1 MHQDIE
7 IEGLRLSPHQ
17 KRLWLWQSRGHVGQA
32 RALFRLDGVF
42 DDEAVQKA
50 LRHAIA
56 RHESL
61 RTTFYRESGMKVP
74 FQVINEESDVL
85 WRRVDLRHLPDE
97 GEREQAAG
105 EAARRTDDRDWEA
118 RPLVRATLCRLTDDH
133 ARLVLDLPGLCADTW
148 SLSNLAAELSQLLD
162 GVSADWKDERPV
174 QYGQFSEWHY
184 ELLDG
189 EEAKQGQAWWARR
202 RPTGDHAV
210 PLPFEQAGRPEG
222 RQAAARPVHRIC
234 SSTET
239 ERLRGAAAAAQVSLP
254 VLLYA
259 CWSAL
264 LYRLT
269 GRRDLVC
276 WWRADGRPYEELQ
289 GGIGLFERW
298 LPLHLRIE
306 GNMALRDL
314 LSLAAQEQGQAEDWQ
329 HYYPAEQDDED
340 AAAVREGIGFEY
352 GRRAKPSRTAA
363 GVITLAESTF
373 CAEPFK
379 FRLACLEDEADLA
392 LTWHIDGERIPSQ
405 MVQSLADRYVELLR
419 AIAGRLAT
427 AIDDLD
433 IVGTRERTRLTREL
447 NQTARPL
454 GPSFPMHRLIEAQA
468 ARRPSSPALVAGERR
483 LSYDDLNRQ
492 ANQVAHGLRR
502 RGLQPGDRV
511 GLCLDRSADMIVA
524 MLGVLKA
531 GAAYVP
537 IDPAHAAVRLA
548 PQMAQSGARLL
559 VTQSVSEQARPL
571 FDGVILDVGEAVA
584 NEPDGNLNL
593 ARSPDD
599 LAYVI
604 YTSGSTG
611 QPKGVAVSH
620 RNLANYTLAILRQLD
635 LREPLQ
641 FATVSTLSAD
651 LGHTAIFPALTSG
664 GCLHVINYETA
675 TDGRLFAS
683 YLSEHPIDVLKI
695 VPSHFKALVA
705 TADGQALWPR
715 KFLLFGGEALSWD
728 LVEQVRRQ
736 AACIVINHYGPTETT
751 VGALTTVV
759 SDNEHA
765 PLARTVPI
773 GRPIDNLEAY
783 ILDARQEPV
792 PVGAAGELYLGGAGV
807 ARGYW
812 EQPDR
817 TAERFL
823 PNPHAS
829 QPGARLYRTGDLARR
844 LPDGS
849 IEFLGRVDHQVKIR
863 GFRIELGEIE
873 SVLRQHPAVQDAV
886 VTARE
891 DGNAELY
898 LAAYLVARGA
908 EPDRQAIQDFLRSHL
923 PDYMVPTAVSSL
935 PALPLTAN
943 GKVDRRAL
951 PEPDREGSETIRFV
965 APGTATEEILA
976 AIWSEVLKREGIGIH
991 DNFFDLGGHSL
1002 LATQVMS
1009 RLRQA
1014 FRVDLPLR
1022 TVFEAPNI
1030 AQLARVIDAAKGIAG
1045 GDQPPPMQ
1053 PRPRTGSLPLSF
1065 AQERLWV
1072 LAQLDPEGVAYNI
1085 PIALRVT
1092 GPLDVAA
1099 LERSFNEVVRRHE
1112 SLRTTFQSLNGVPV
1126 QVVASSLTL
1135 TVTVIDLQHLPVE
1148 ARDQAAVRLAGVESQ
1163 RPFDLRYGP
1172 LLRVSLIRLQPNEQ
1186 VLLLTLHHIV
1196 SDAWSA
1202 HVLVKEVTALYDA
1215 FAAGRAS
1222 SLSDLPLQY
1231 GDFSQWQR
1239 AWLSGTV
1246 LKRELEFWRT
1256 SLGGDL
1262 PVMELPTDRPRP
1274 ALQTSRGAMASVTIP
1289 AELSVKVSALS
1300 RKMGATL
1307 YMTLLSAFF
1316 ILLARMT
1323 GQTDL
1328 IVGTPIANRTR
1339 KETEGLIGFFVN
1351 TLAIRTK
1358 VFGHSSMADVLAN
1371 VREACLDA
1379 YAHQDMPFEKLVDA
1393 LQPKRDVSRS
1403 PVFQVMFDLQN
1414 APVSELNIQGLEFQP
1429 IEIDTTTAKFDLS
1442 MTVQDQDGRLL
1453 VAMEYNS
1460 DLFVASTI
1468 ERLLDRYQ
1476 QVLAGMTGDM
1486 RIGVGSIHL
1495 LSAQERQAVLT
1506 VNRTH
1511 ASSGPS
1517 QSLPALIERRAAQ
1530 TPDAPA
1536 LVLQDHVVSY
1546 RDLNDKS
1553 NRLARWLRSRGVESE
1568 RRVGICLER
1577 SFDMVVALLGIMK
1590 AGGAYVPIDPTYPA
1604 GRQHTLAVDAGVD
1617 LVLTQG
1623 TATPDPDTFPVPVLS
1638 LDRLNAELETL
1649 SGENLDRPISA
1660 DQAAY
1665 VIYTSGSTGKPKGVV
1680 VSHGALCEHLVAA
1693 AAAYTFGPSDRVLQF
1708 AAVSFDV
1715 ASEELWTTLI
1725 SGAAV
1730 VLQPCRLFD
1739 SIPAFLDFLDR
1750 RHVTVAGL
1758 PASYWHQ
1765 WVDAFEQA
1773 DCSVPSRVRLL
1784 IVGNEPV
1791 ASSDLNRWRRQVGR
1805 NVRWLNA
1812 YGPTETIITASLY
1825 EPPLSVEEFALHTVP
1840 IGRPL
1845 PGRSMYV
1852 LDRHL
1857 EPVPFDVPGE
1867 VYIGGETLG
1876 RGYLDDPER
1885 TAGLFIPDPFGGRP
1899 GARLYRTGDRALVRS
1914 DGTIEFHGRFDDQ
1927 VKLRG
1932 FRIEPGEI
1940 EARLRRHPDVRDG
1953 LVVPREDAEGRTR
1966 LVAYVVVREDAQFD
1980 EPDLRRW
1987 LASTLPDYMLPFLIL
2002 PLTEL
2007 PRTPGGKVDRGALP
2021 APDWSGVSRQSYV
2034 APATPLQRQLAVMWS
2049 EVLAVG
2055 RIGLH
2060 DNFFD
2065 LGGHSLLAVQLIA
2078 RIQKVVDRPLALMEL
2093 FQFPTLATL
2102 AAHLEGERRDTS
2114 PELLVLH
2121 EGGAAP
2127 PLFCFDPTGTHVQA
2141 YRPLALSMADERPVY
2156 GLSLSHLFTM
2166 RWQDVSIHQLAE
2178 QQARLIRERQRQGP
2192 YHLLGWSNGGVLALA
2207 VARLLEQGGDS
2218 VAFLGLLDT
2227 QPDQAVSA
2235 AGDATPVEELM
2246 TYIRRD
2252 RRGDFESIPQHER
2265 EALQQHLASLAD
2277 DNRLEYAIQWARE
2290 RNFLSDE
2297 EAEASI
2303 GSLKLGY
2310 ALAREAARF
2319 VTVTRFNPIQAPI
2332 HVWWTTSTLAK
2343 HGKGPVDWSA
2353 HTTGLVSVDTV
2364 VGDHVDA
2371 VYSIHAHQ
2379 RIGDKLA
2386 GIRAPSA

>member
-1 MHQDIE
+1 MHQDTE

-32 RALFRLDGVF
+32 RALFKLDGVF

-50 LRHAIA
+50 LAHAIA
-56 RHESL
+56 RHDSL
-61 RTTFYRESGMKVP
+61 RTTFYREPGMKVP

-97 GEREQAAG
+97 RDREQAAD
-105 EAARRTDDRDWEA
+105 EAEHRTDDRDWEA
-118 RPLVRATLCRLTDDH
+118 RPLVRATLYRLTDDH
-133 ARLVLDLPGLCADTW
+133 ARLVLDLPGLCADTC
-148 SLSNLAAELSQLLD
+148 SLSNVAIELGRLLD
-162 GVSADWKDERPV
+162 GDDGGWEREPPV
-174 QYGQFSEWHY
+174 QYSQFSEWHHD
-184 ELLDG
+184 LLEG
-189 EEAKQGQAWWARR
+189 AEADQGRAWWARR
-202 RPTGDHAV
+202 RPTGDQAV

-222 RQAAARPVHRIC
+222 REPAARPVHRIC
-234 SSTET
+234 SAMET
-239 ERLRGAAAAAQVSLP
+239 ERLRGAAATAQVSLP

-269 GRRDLVC
+269 SRRDLIC
-276 WWRADGRPYEELQ
+276 WWRTDGRPYEELQ

-306 GNMALRDL
+306 GNMALQDL
-314 LSLAAQEQGQAEDWQ
+314 LALAAREHGQAEDWQ
-329 HYYPAEQDDED
+329 HYYPAEQDDEE
-340 AAAVREGIGFEY
+340 AVAVREGIGFEY
-352 GRRAKPSRTAA
+352 GRRAKPNRTVA
-363 GVITLAESTF
+363 GVITLAGSTF

-379 FRLACLEDEADLA
+379 LRLACLEDEADLA
-392 LTWHIDGERIPSQ
+392 LTWHIDGERIPFE

-419 AIAGRLAT
+419 TVPGRLAV

-433 IVGTRERTRLTREL
+433 IVGTRERIRLTREL

-454 GPSFPMHRLIEAQA
+454 DSCLPMHRLIEAQA
-468 ARRPSSPALVAGERR
+468 SRRPSFPALVAGERR

-502 RGLQPGDRV
+502 RGVQPGDRV

-537 IDPAHAAVRLA
+537 VDPAHAAVRLA
-548 PQMAQSGARLL
+548 PQMAHSGARLL
-559 VTQSVSEQARPL
+559 VTQGGSAQARPV
-571 FDGVILDVGEAVA
+571 FDGVILDIREAVA
-584 NEPDGNLNL
+584 NEPDGNLDL
-593 ARSPDD
+593 ALSPDD

-620 RNLANYTLAILRQLD
+620 RNLANYTLAISCQLD
-635 LREPLQ
+635 LREPFH

-664 GCLHVINYETA
+664 GCLHVIGYETA

-683 YLSEHPIDVLKI
+683 YLQEHPIDVLKI
-695 VPSHFKALVA
+695 VPSHFKALMA
-705 TADGQALWPR
+705 TGDGQALWPR
-715 KFLLFGGEALSWD
+715 RFLLFGGEALSWD

-736 AACIVINHYGPTETT
+736 AACIVVNHYGPTETT

-759 SDNEHA
+759 TDNKGVR
-765 PLARTVPI
+765 LARTVPI

-812 EQPDR
+812 EQPER

-823 PNPHAS
+823 PHPHAT

-873 SVLRQHPAVQDAV
+873 SVLRRHPAVQDAV
-886 VTARE
+886 VMARE

-898 LAAYLVARGA
+898 LAVYLVARGT

-923 PDYMVPTAVSSL
+923 PDYMVPTAVTSL

-951 PEPDREGSETIRFV
+951 PEPDREGGGTSRFV
-965 APGTATEEILA
+965 APGTVTEEILA

-1022 TVFEAPNI
+1022 TVFESPDI
-1030 AQLARVIDAAKGIAG
+1030 AQLAGVIDATKGIAG
-1045 GDQPPPMQ
+1045 GDQPPPIQ
-1053 PRPRTGSLPLSF
+1053 PRLRTGSLPLSF

-1092 GPLDVAA
+1092 GPLDVTA
-1099 LERSFNEVVRRHE
+1099 LELSFNEVVRRHE

-1126 QVVASSLTL
+1126 QVVASSLRL
-1135 TVTVIDLQHLPVE
+1135 PVTVIDLQHLPVE

-1202 HVLVKEVTALYDA
+1202 HVLVKEVTALYDV
-1215 FAAGRAS
+1215 FAAGCAS
-1222 SLSDLPLQY
+1222 SLPDLPLQY

-1274 ALQTSRGAMASVTIP
+1274 ALQTSRGAMAGATIP
-1289 AELSVKVSALS
+1289 AELSAEVAALS
-1300 RKMGATL
+1300 RRMGATL

-1393 LQPKRDVSRS
+1393 LHPKRDVSRS

-1414 APVSELNIQGLEFQP
+1414 APVSELNIHGLEFQP
-1429 IEIDTTTAKFDLS
+1429 IEIETTTAKFDLS

-1460 DLFVASTI
+1460 DLFEAATI
-1468 ERLLDRYQ
+1468 ERLLERYQ
-1476 QVLAGMTGDM
+1476 QVLAGMTGDI
-1486 RIGVGSIHL
+1486 RTAVGSIHL
-1495 LSAQERQAVLT
+1495 LTAQERQAVLA

-1511 ASSGPS
+1511 ASSEPL

-1536 LVLQDHVVSY
+1536 LVLQDHVMSY

-1553 NRLARWLRSRGVESE
+1553 NRLARWLRKRGVEPE
-1568 RRVGICLER
+1568 RRVGISMER

-1590 AGGAYVPIDPTYPA
+1590 AGGVYVPIDPTYPA
-1604 GRQHTLAVDAGVD
+1604 GRQHNLAVDAGVD
-1617 LVLTQG
+1617 LILRHG
-1623 TATPDPDTFPVPVLS
+1623 TAMPEADSFPVPVLS
-1638 LDRLNAELETL
+1638 LDRLNAELDTV
-1649 SGENLDRPISA
+1649 SGENLDRPISM

-1665 VIYTSGSTGKPKGVV
+1665 VIYTSGSTGTPKGVV
-1680 VSHGALCEHLVAA
+1680 VSHRALCQHLVAA
-1693 AAAYTFGPSDRVLQF
+1693 AAAYELRPTDRVLQF

-1715 ASEELWTTLI
+1715 ASEEVWTTLI

-1750 RHVTVAGL
+1750 QRVTVAGL

-1773 DCSVPSRVRLL
+1773 DCSVPSSVRLL

-1791 ASSDLNRWRRQVGR
+1791 ASSDLKSWRRRVGS

-1812 YGPTETIITASLY
+1812 YGPTEATITASLY
-1825 EPPLSVEEFALHTVP
+1825 DPSLSGEELALHTVP

-1867 VYIGGETLG
+1867 VYIGGETLA
-1876 RGYLDDPER
+1876 RGYLADPER

-1940 EARLRRHPDVRDG
+1940 EERLRRHPDVRTG
-1953 LVVPREDAEGRTR
+1953 LVVPRDDAEGRTR
-1966 LVAYVVVREDAQFD
+1966 LVAYAVVREDAQFD
-1980 EPDLRRW
+1980 EPDLRCW
-1987 LASTLPDYMLPFLIL
+1987 LASTLPDYMVPFLIL

-2021 APDWSGVSRQSYV
+2021 TPDWSGVSRQSYV
-2034 APATPLQRQLAVMWS
+2034 APATPLQRQLAAMWS
-2049 EVLAVG
+2049 EVLGVG

-2065 LGGHSLLAVQLIA
+2065 VGGHSLLAVQLIA
-2078 RIQKVVDRPLALMEL
+2078 RIQKVVDGPLALMEL

-2102 AAHLEGERRDTS
+2102 AAHLEGERRDLS
-2114 PELLVLH
+2114 PEILLLR
-2121 EGGAAP
+2121 EGGHAP

-2141 YRPLALSMADERPVY
+2141 YRPLALSMANERPVY

-2166 RWQDVSIHQLAE
+2166 RWQDVTIQQLAE
-2178 QQARLIRERQRQGP
+2178 QQARLIRERQPKGP

-2207 VARLLEQGGDS
+2207 VARLLERAGES

-2235 AGDATPVEELM
+2235 ADDSTPVEELVR
-2246 TYIRRD
+2246 YIRRD
-2252 RRGDFESIPQHER
+2252 RKGDFESIPQHER
-2265 EALQQHLASLAD
+2265 ESLQQRLTTLAD
-2277 DNRLEYAIQWARE
+2277 DDRLEYAIQWARE

-2297 EAEASI
+2297 EAQASI

-2319 VTVTRFNPIQAPI
+2319 LTVTRSSPVQASI
-2332 HVWWTTSTLAK
+2332 HVWWTTSTLAR
-2343 HGKGPVDWSA
+2343 HGKGPVDWSV
-2353 HTTGLVSVDTV
+2353 HTTGVVSVDTV

-2371 VYSIHAHQ
+2371 VHSIDVHQ